1 MLLLGNGRVLFFAVP
16 FLFVVD
22 GVRFVVTI
30 FLAVKDCGC
39 VEIALEV
46 RCG

>member
-22 GVRFVVTI
+22 DVRFVVTI
-30 FLAVKDCGC
+30 FLIVKDCGC
-39 VEIALEV
+39 IEINFGV
-46 RCG
+46 HCG